1 MRGLKKV
8 IQKKLFIYLGNMIE
22 LPPLLSMVFDNGNMI
37 LPGSIHVNRI
47 FAVLCMFFTDRRM
60 KTGLP
65 GIPDGGI
72 VPEKKVC
79 TCFPVIFCRKW
90 NSGVINHEL

>member
-37 LPGSIHVNRI
+37 LPGSDHVNRI
-47 FAVLCMFFTDRRM
+47 FLFLCMFFALNM
-60 KTGLP
+60 LFFGCQEA
-65 GIPDGGI
+65 DG
-72 VPEKKVC
+72 
-79 TCFPVIFCRKW
+79 RKY
-90 NSGVINHEL
+90 

>member
-37 LPGSIHVNRI
+37 LLTNCHVNEKI
-47 FAVLCMFFTDRRM
+47 TFFQAFFGILGNSDRQDGRCVC
-60 KTGLP
+60 LP
-65 GIPDGGI
+65 YIYIGAAG
-72 VPEKKVC
+72 
-79 TCFPVIFCRKW
+79 PVSYESF
-90 NSGVINHEL
+90 S